1 MLSLVNGAKPYIKPK
16 PKVDVP
22 RADNLVFR
30 LHYRATFAF
39 LAVCSILVS
48 SYTYIDSA
56 GSAIQCMINK
66 GQPDIVNPIVT
77 RYCWIMSTF
86 TLPKYYEGTPGK
98 DIMYHGVG
106 PMYNPSHEE
115 EEPVYHAYYQ
125 WVPLMLMFQAICFY
139 APHFIWKQLDNG
151 KIKNII
157 VGLNKHL
164 EDDSDRD
171 KKLDQLATYLKQR
184 MGYRREH
191 KAWARNFFLCEC
203 LNFVNVIVQIF
214 LTDRFLGYE
223 FSTFGMEVLRF
234 TGMDQENR
242 IDPMS
247 RVFPRITKCTFHKYG
262 GSGTIQN
269 LDALCVLGMNI
280 LSEKIYVFLWFWLII
295 LAVITGLNLILR
307 GFQLFMPAARDRL
320 VKLENFGYVDQ
331 VVVKGHN
338 NGKEKG
344 KKTTAYATVR
354 RADIDKVVSKL
365 TYSDWLVLYYLAQAM
380 DKGHFGELLSKLASE
395 LPEYPYASDEEE
407 AAMRPLTKHK
417 DDFDDDDEDMV
428 KHRLSMDDPTDNPEK
443 EMTDSR
449 RATLRSPAKF
459 GSLFRNGGKQR

>member
-1 MLSLVNGAKPYIKPK
+1 
-16 PKVDVP
+16 
-22 RADNLVFR
+22 
-30 LHYRATFAF
+30 
-39 LAVCSILVS
+39 
-48 SYTYIDSA
+48 
-56 GSAIQCMINK
+56 
-66 GQPDIVNPIVT
+66 
-77 RYCWIMSTF
+77 
-86 TLPKYYEGTPGK
+86 
-98 DIMYHGVG
+98 
-106 PMYNPSHEE
+106 
-115 EEPVYHAYYQ
+115 
-125 WVPLMLMFQAICFY
+125 
-139 APHFIWKQLDNG
+139 
-151 KIKNII
+151 
-157 VGLNKHL
+157 
-164 EDDSDRD
+164 
-171 KKLDQLATYLKQR
+171 LATYLKQR

-331 VVVKGHN
+331 VVVKEHN

-344 KKTTAYATVR
+344 KKTAAYATVR

-417 DDFDDDDEDMV
+417 DEFDDDDEDMV